1 MSVSVLLLR
10 SVWRALIYVVVYQT
24 MSLTGHC
31 PARATTQLREGNST
45 SCFLGSL
52 WRLLLTG
59 EGKIYYGG
67 GFPISSL
74 LCSKMLIN
82 PPRYSKHFICVR
94 MLLSMH
100 SVIIDLCDIHI
111 HISTCCYLTIPTSSV
126 PRALRFNWHLLY
138 LLPLH
143 RFSLH
148 VSHGQIRRTLIAH
161 HLSVRWL

>member
-1 MSVSVLLLR
+1 MS
-10 SVWRALIYVVVYQT
+10 
-24 MSLTGHC
+24 
-31 PARATTQLREGNST
+31 
-45 SCFLGSL
+45 
-52 WRLLLTG
+52 
-59 EGKIYYGG
+59 
-67 GFPISSL
+67 
-74 LCSKMLIN
+74 IN

-126 PRALRFNWHLLY
+126 PRAVRFNWHLLY

-143 RFSLH
+143 VFSLH

-161 HLSVRWL
+161 LSIRWLNLRVELTFLSSQVCRHKQRMQRAECNSLVVPTLSVACILPVSIRYSTVDNGG